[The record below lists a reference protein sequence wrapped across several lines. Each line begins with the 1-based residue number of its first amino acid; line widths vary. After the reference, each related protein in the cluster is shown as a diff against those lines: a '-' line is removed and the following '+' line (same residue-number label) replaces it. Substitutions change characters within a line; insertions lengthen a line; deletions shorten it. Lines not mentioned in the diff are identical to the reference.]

1 MEMAM
6 EDTGTQD
13 VGIIEKAFLMGIG
26 AAMLAK
32 DKAQELADMLIERG
46 SMSRD
51 ESRAFVDRLTA
62 EAEEAGRSASQVMGS
77 EAEKLAARLGL
88 ATTRDVDEIRA
99 QLSDIQ
105 AQIATLRP
113 AGGAASQT
121 ASGAAEVFMREEP
134 LQP

>member
-1 MEMAM
+1 MAM
-6 EDTGTQD
+6 EDTGAQD

-62 EAEEAGRSASQVMGS
+62 EAEEAGRSAGQVMGS
-77 EAEKLAARLGL
+77 EAEKLASRLGL

-99 QLSDIQ
+99 QLGDIQ
-105 AQIATLRP
+105 AQIAALRP
-113 AGGAASQT
+113 TGASVVEP
-121 ASGAAEVFMREEP
+121 ASGAAEAFMREDP

>member
-1 MEMAM
+1 MAM
-6 EDTGTQD
+6 EDTGAQD

-62 EAEEAGRSASQVMGS
+62 EAEEAGRSAGQVMGS
-77 EAEKLAARLGL
+77 EAEKLASRLGL
-88 ATTRDVDEIRA
+88 ATARDVDEIRA
-99 QLSDIQ
+99 QLGDIQ
-105 AQIATLRP
+105 AQIAALRP
-113 AGGAASQT
+113 TRGPAVEPAA
-121 ASGAAEVFMREEP
+121 GAAEAFMREDP